1 MRETEARIREAV
13 AEALATDPRVELEEA
28 EVAVVDGQVILRGMA
43 SSYRAK
49 WAAAEAARRVEG
61 VSSVDN
67 RIEVRLMA
75 PGDDE
80 RIAASVRRVLMS
92 DTELDSSTINVA
104 VRGGQVVLT
113 GTVPSGLAKSRAD
126 EDARWTDGVESVS
139 NRLTIVPSRRQEDVS
154 LAVLVERALRGDA
167 AVNADAIDVV
177 VDDGHVTLSGVV
189 RSWDER
195 TAALDDALR
204 VPGVVDVRDELAV
217 QKPAKR

>member
-13 AEALATDPRVELEEA
+13 AEELAADPRIELEGA
-28 EVAVVDGQVILRGMA
+28 EVAVVDGQVILRGVA

-80 RIAASVRRVLMS
+80 RIAASVRRALMS
-92 DTELDSSTINVA
+92 DTELDSSNINVA
-104 VRGGQVVLT
+104 VHGGQVVLT
-113 GTVPSGLAKSRAD
+113 GTVPSGFAKSRAD
-126 EDARWTDGVESVS
+126 EDARWTDGVAGVS
-139 NRLTIVPSRRQEDVS
+139 NRLTIVPSRREEDAS
-154 LAVLVERALRGDA
+154 LAMLVERALRGDA

-177 VDDGHVTLSGVV
+177 VDDRHVTLSGVV

-217 QKPAKR
+217 QKPGKR

>member
-13 AEALATDPRVELEEA
+13 EGELAADPRVELEEA
-28 EVAVVDGQVILRGMA
+28 EVVVVDGQVILRGIA

-49 WAAAEAARRVEG
+49 WAAAKAARRVEG

-80 RIAASVRRVLMS
+80 RIAASVRRALMS
-92 DTELDSSTINVA
+92 DTELDSSNINV
-104 VRGGQVVLT
+104 VVHGGQVVLT
-113 GTVPSGLAKSRAD
+113 GTVPSGFAKSRAD

-139 NRLTIVPSRRQEDVS
+139 NRLTIVPSRRQEDAS

-177 VDDGHVTLSGVV
+177 VDDRHVTLSGVV

>member
-13 AEALATDPRVELEEA
+13 AEELAADPRIELEDA
-28 EVAVVDGQVILRGMA
+28 EVAVVDGQVILRGIA

-80 RIAASVRRVLMS
+80 RIAASVRRALMS
-92 DTELDSSTINVA
+92 DTELDSSNINVA
-104 VRGGQVVLT
+104 VHGGQVVLT
-113 GTVPSGLAKSRAD
+113 GTVPSGFAKSRAD
-126 EDARWTDGVESVS
+126 EDARWTEGVESVS
-139 NRLTIVPSRRQEDVS
+139 NRLTIVPSRREEDAS
-154 LAVLVERALRGDA
+154 LAMLVERALRGDA

-177 VDDGHVTLSGVV
+177 VDDRHVTLSGVV

-217 QKPAKR
+217 QKPGKR